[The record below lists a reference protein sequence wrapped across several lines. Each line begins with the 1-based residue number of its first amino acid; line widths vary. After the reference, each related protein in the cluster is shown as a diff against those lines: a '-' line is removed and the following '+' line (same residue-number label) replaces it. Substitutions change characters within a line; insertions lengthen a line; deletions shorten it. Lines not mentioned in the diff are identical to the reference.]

1 MGKVGRAHK
10 RYQHKGLRRRAKSL
24 CPFLLQSPHLPRGP
38 AGVDDVSRY
47 GFNGCGNNPS
57 FPIPTRTT
65 HGLGFQR
72 ATGYALYVYDLSA
85 AELAQI
91 EGGLL
96 SGWSISS
103 GGDRPTETIT
113 LNFTH
118 VEFRN

>member
-1 MGKVGRAHK
+1 
-10 RYQHKGLRRRAKSL
+10 
-24 CPFLLQSPHLPRGP
+24 
-38 AGVDDVSRY
+38 
-47 GFNGCGNNPS
+47 
-57 FPIPTRTT
+57 
-65 HGLGFQR
+65 
-72 ATGYALYVYDLSA
+72 VYDLSA